1 MGFQKA
7 SPDQR
12 PVYLMGTDLALEGK
26 QAFQW
31 YGARWWDEVDNY
43 YLKEFLGL
51 GDFRVQPYEAAER
64 WVLAVLLAW
73 NYVLWR
79 KGEAELATWREHRA
93 IAAQEAPRVRGPSP
107 ADIIRQHRE
116 EHAVIW
122 LASACRM
129 AIQLGEV
136 KPVLQHFLRLS
147 VLPAGVPP

>member
-1 MGFQKA
+1 
-7 SPDQR
+7 
-12 PVYLMGTDLALEGK
+12 MGTDLALEVK
-26 QAFQW
+26 RAFQW

-43 YLKEFLGL
+43 YLKELLGL

-79 KGEAELATWREHRA
+79 RGEEELAALQEHQA
-93 IAAQEAPRVRGPSP
+93 IADREAPRVRGPSP

-116 EHAVIW
+116 EHAVSW

-136 KPVLQHFLRLS
+136 EPVLKHFLRLS
-147 VLPAGVPP
+147 ELPAGVPP

>member
-1 MGFQKA
+1 
-7 SPDQR
+7 
-12 PVYLMGTDLALEGK
+12 MGTDLALEGK

-93 IAAQEAPRVRGPSP
+93 IAAQEHPG
-107 ADIIRQHRE
+107 
-116 EHAVIW
+116 
-122 LASACRM
+122 
-129 AIQLGEV
+129 
-136 KPVLQHFLRLS
+136 
-147 VLPAGVPP
+147 